1 MYTPQ
6 IGALRQVV
14 SSEAGALQ
22 YLDPVLG
29 RVTVAGKFAD
39 QDAKIA
45 AAAAGNPMQYAAEAA
60 DGVLKVFTLPF
71 TITANSKIFVDGML
85 ARVGAGNDYTY
96 SGAVVTLNAA
106 GPAPVSWVG
115 GTVS

>member
-1 MYTPQ
+1 LKDHRYD
-6 IGALRQVV
+6 G
-14 SSEAGALQ
+14 
-22 YLDPVLG
+22 YLYGGGLTLG
-29 RVTVAGKFAD
+29 H

-45 AAAAGNPMQYAAEAA
+45 AAAAGNPMQYAAESA

-71 TITANSKIFVDGML
+71 TVTANSKIFVDGML